1 MKFCYNIGETK
12 DKSKKLCKYHENIF
26 EKMRVARKQLHAFS
40 SCVWRAL
47 FSVNLE
53 KYLILWYNFSNITL
67 SEKLR

>member
-40 SCVWRAL
+40 SCVWRV
-47 FSVNLE
+47 SR
-53 KYLILWYNFSNITL
+53 LIFLL
-67 SEKLR
+67 SESVLCYNVLD